1 MRKLVSVRDRVVGL
15 FSTGRKEAE
24 EHSLT
29 GIPSDSRVPED
40 VLREHGVCVNDDG
53 VVLLRR
59 VEATIE
65 QRDEV
70 LGHVPVA
77 SFAAFRLFTL
87 FVIARQQVVHRQV
100 HVQICT
106 LQFKKKLQNNVLQKH
121 RHTILQLSNKMY
133 L

>member
-1 MRKLVSVRDRVVGL
+1 MRKLVSVLDRVVGL
-15 FSTGRKEAE
+15 CSTGRKEAE

-40 VLREHGVCVNDDG
+40 VLGKHGVCVNDDG

-59 VEATIE
+59 VESAVE

-77 SFAAFRLFTL
+77 SFAAFRFFALL
-87 FVIARQQVVHRQV
+87 VIARQQIVHRQI

-106 LQFKKKLQNNVLQKH
+106 LQCNEQLQNNL
-121 RHTILQLSNKMY
+121 
-133 L
+133 